1 MMDKY
6 SLFGLPES
14 CSEEELDRAY
24 QERRKIYAEDRFLEG
39 EAGNIAAKKLTE
51 LDAAYR
57 DLKAE
62 RRERMGATKENYGSA
77 YAKIEDLIR
86 KGDFY
91 EAQHELDEFND
102 RTAEWH
108 YLQAVVFYKKNW
120 NNESKKQLEIA
131 MQMDPSNPKY
141 KDSYSKL
148 EEKIRNESN
157 KNFTSYSDNRQYNG
171 PEYSTDRQM
180 GGDGCCQ
187 WCCEMAIC
195 NMMLNCCCNSC
206 G

>member
-1 MMDKY
+1 MMNKY
-6 SLFGLPES
+6 ELFGLTEN
-14 CSEEELDRAY
+14 CTDEEFEQAYKNIRAGL
-24 QERRKIYAEDRFLEG
+24 AEDRFLEG

-57 DLKAE
+57 EIKS
-62 RRERMGATKENYGSA
+62 ERMEQRTNPQDAENLYN
-77 YAKIEDLIR
+77 KIEGLI
-86 KGDFY
+86 KAGNLTD
-91 EAQHELDEFND
+91 AQRELDLFNE

-131 MQMDPSNPKY
+131 IQMDPNNQKY
-141 KDSYSKL
+141 KNSYNKL
-148 EEKIRNESN
+148 DEKIKNDSN
-157 KNFTSYSDNRQYNG
+157 RTFTSYTTGGNQSQPQYDE
-171 PEYSTDRQM
+171 PRQM

-187 WCCEMAIC
+187 WCCQMAAC
-195 NMMLNCCCNSC
+195 NMCLNCFCNSC